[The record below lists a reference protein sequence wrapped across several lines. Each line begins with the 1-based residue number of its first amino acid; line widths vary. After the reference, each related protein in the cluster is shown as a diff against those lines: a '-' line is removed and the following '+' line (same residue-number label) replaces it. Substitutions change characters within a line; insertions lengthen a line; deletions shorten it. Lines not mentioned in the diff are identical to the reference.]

1 MDKDE
6 ILARSR
12 KENKDRDFVE
22 AEAMAKANSIAISV
36 GIMVCGLLSILHVI
50 FLETVDYSV
59 WVVYFSVLAATMIVK
74 YVRLRRRHELV
85 IGLFYA
91 ACCVMFFV
99 FYLRNVLGAFSW
111 TRA

>member
-1 MDKDE
+1 MIDKDE

-22 AEAMAKANSIAISV
+22 AEVLAKANGIALNV

-50 FLETVDYSV
+50 FLETVDYSA
-59 WVVYFSVLAATMIVK
+59 WTVYFSALTATMIFK
-74 YVRLRRRHELV
+74 YVKLRKRHELV

-91 ACCVMFFV
+91 ACFVMFFV
-99 FYLRNVLGAFSW
+99 FYLRETLGVF
-111 TRA
+111 